1 MTEPYEIHQFEYR
14 WQPKKDM
21 SLIAGS
27 LPASEIQPWS
37 DRIALWVRHRAEA
50 PTESVRYEIFE
61 DSVAALAWRQ
71 RNAQAT
77 EFGDGTGSRPEAS
90 RVLIAP
96 VGLLTPLIAVAVCH
110 MGLPEAIGPRPGQ
123 VAVNSE
129 LPPVNPDVLARRAG
143 DQADELDHLAA
154 KEPGLYRVIAAAL
167 TDPDTPLSVQLPQR
181 VIALP
186 PQNGSQARLLWGLM
200 RTVWPLLGSDLGMR
214 DWSFSTFEP
223 PLGDVDTGALPDI
236 VFRTQQT
243 VRPALSMRR
252 EILVRPQEPTEPRAS
267 IQHQDF
273 ARLLVDAYHYMGG
286 NHLGQHLDAV
296 GGDYPSVD
304 TRIEGVQATLCEVL
318 PAEALSLPSQQYV
331 KVAGPELPEPE
342 ELLLAEDLAPA
353 QDAASASDIGW
364 PEDAVPSESI
374 PPSPSAP
381 AAHYSDTAAQ
391 PPSLAE
397 PQPPITPPIWTQR
410 TSALPLGAS
419 NRAREDAPQPP
430 RSAPR
435 PTTTAS
441 PSPAVASRPP
451 TTGSRREQAG
461 AAAPHTVSGLV
472 NQLYHGPGD
481 PGFESAL
488 QFLRAG
494 KFLDRP
500 SDRAVARQLITN
512 RDWYIPVLLQYDR
525 LHVDDTLEV
534 IFRAAVI
541 PDLHRPEVAEELAR
555 WAGERAAPSPVIK
568 ALNAAAQSQ
577 ADAPELMRQA
587 LEPSLGRRW
596 LTEHGIYTGPSGYA
610 ASGRPAAQTLR
621 SQGTHAVASDRSP
634 WASLDGKLR
643 GDPLTLLAVFCA
655 VLIVLLVLSLMY

>member
-1 MTEPYEIHQFEYR
+1 M
-14 WQPKKDM
+14 
-21 SLIAGS
+21 
-27 LPASEIQPWS
+27 
-37 DRIALWVRHRAEA
+37 
-50 PTESVRYEIFE
+50 
-61 DSVAALAWRQ
+61 
-71 RNAQAT
+71 
-77 EFGDGTGSRPEAS
+77 
-90 RVLIAP
+90 
-96 VGLLTPLIAVAVCH
+96 
-110 MGLPEAIGPRPGQ
+110 
-123 VAVNSE
+123 
-129 LPPVNPDVLARRAG
+129 
-143 DQADELDHLAA
+143 
-154 KEPGLYRVIAAAL
+154 
-167 TDPDTPLSVQLPQR
+167 QLPQR

-391 PPSLAE
+391 PPSPAE

-472 NQLYHGPGD
+472 DQLYHGPGD

-488 QFLRAG
+488 QFLRAWQVP
-494 KFLDRP
+494 RP
-500 SDRAVARQLITN
+500 AVRPC
-512 RDWYIPVLLQYDR
+512 RGPPVDYKPR
-525 LHVDDTLEV
+525 LVHPCSP
-534 IFRAAVI
+534 AV
-541 PDLHRPEVAEELAR
+541 
-555 WAGERAAPSPVIK
+555 
-568 ALNAAAQSQ
+568 
-577 ADAPELMRQA
+577 RQA
-587 LEPSLGRRW
+587 AR
-596 LTEHGIYTGPSGYA
+596 
-610 ASGRPAAQTLR
+610 
-621 SQGTHAVASDRSP
+621 
-634 WASLDGKLR
+634 
-643 GDPLTLLAVFCA
+643 
-655 VLIVLLVLSLMY
+655 